1 MRSLETLIRV
11 QRRQLDQ
18 LRRDLVALE
27 TLAEDLRGQ
36 AAALEQDVKTQ
47 QVVAKRGGPEIAF
60 SYPNFAQ
67 WAIERRGRLAAS
79 IADVDGRLETTR
91 AQVSEAFQD
100 LKRFDI
106 VLANR
111 QQRIREEAARREQI
125 LLDEIGLESHRRKRA

>member
-18 LRRDLVALE
+18 LRRDLAALE
-27 TLAEDLRGQ
+27 TLAHDLRAQ
-36 AAALEQDVKTQ
+36 AVALEEEIKTQ
-47 QVVAKRGGPEIAF
+47 QTAAKRGAPEVAF

-67 WAIERRGRLAAS
+67 WALERRARLAAS
-79 IADVDGRLETTR
+79 IADVDGRLEATR
-91 AQVSEAFQD
+91 AQVADAFQD

-111 QQRIREEAARREQI
+111 QARARQEADRREQA
-125 LLDEIGLESHRRKRA
+125 LLDEIGLEGHRRKRA

>member
-18 LRRDLVALE
+18 LRRDVAALE

-36 AAALEQDVKTQ
+36 AAALEEELKTQ
-47 QVVAKRGGPEIAF
+47 QATAKSGAPEVAF
-60 SYPNFAQ
+60 SYPNFAR
-67 WAIERRGRLAAS
+67 WAIERRARLAAS
-79 IADVDGRLETTR
+79 IADVDGRLEAAR
-91 AQVSEAFQD
+91 AQVAEAFQD

-111 QQRIREEAARREQI
+111 QERARQDAARREQVI
-125 LLDEIGLESHRRKRA
+125 LDEIGLEGHRRKRA

>member
-67 WAIERRGRLAAS
+67 WAIERRTRLAAS

-111 QQRIREEAARREQI
+111 QQRAREEANRREQA
-125 LLDEIGLESHRRKRA
+125 LLDQIGLDGHRRKRA